1 MKRILICLATFLFI
15 VSGIGYQFAAENA
28 QSIFTPE
35 EREWLKAHPVITVA
49 PDPNYAPV
57 EFYENGA
64 FNGLSVDYLNWIG
77 STYNIKIK
85 YVYYDSWSQIMD
97 ALKSG
102 AIQLQTGIIKTP
114 ERSKYLSFTDP
125 YSDMP
130 SVLMIRKDFKEP
142 LNNGNLFDYRVGV
155 IKDFAVEEYIINKY
169 HPVQLYEL
177 PNVKE
182 ALESLSTGKVDIL
195 VLDIGQ
201 ATYYVNKM
209 GLTNVMITNDVKID
223 FAIQLSFAAKKD
235 QSILTGIMDK
245 ALKSMPSETQQAYA
259 NKWLGIGEFTTFDSK
274 LLNTFLTILGA
285 ITLLF
290 IVVSVWLF
298 TLRRKDNELAR
309 VNAQLQEQ
317 ITALNEAQH
326 QLVEMEKISA
336 LSRLAIGLSHEIN
349 TPIGNGIS
357 IISFI
362 QTLVHELRDGIQN
375 NNTHLEDVALQID
388 ESSGI
393 ALRSMQRAAKIIQDF
408 HAVANYQ
415 LDTAEKEID
424 LSRELEQIAAILA
437 SHETMK
443 CDLSLQIQKNIHTV
457 MSYNIL
463 LQLISALM
471 ENSFL
476 HGYGK
481 TIGPVEVSLHTEDG
495 WIFLVFKDYGK
506 GIKEQD
512 LPKIFEPFYSTQRGT
527 EERIGLGLYN
537 VYNIVNHLLGG
548 KIVAVSD
555 GICGTTF
562 TVQFPLSKR
571 TR

>member
-1 MKRILICLATFLFI
+1 MAFLLIAISFG
-15 VSGIGYQFAAENA
+15 VQFAEEDA

-35 EREWLKAHPVITVA
+35 EREWLKNHPVITVA

-57 EFYENGA
+57 EFYENGT
-64 FNGLSVDYLNWIG
+64 FKGLSVDYLNWIG
-77 STYNIKIK
+77 RTYNIQFK

-97 ALKSG
+97 ALKDG
-102 AIQLQTGIIKTP
+102 TIQLQTGIIKTP
-114 ERSKYLSFTDP
+114 ERDKYLSFTDP

-130 SVLMIRKDFKEP
+130 SVLMIRKDFKAP
-142 LNNGNLFDYRVGV
+142 LKDHNLFDYKVGL
-155 IKDFAVEEYIINKY
+155 IQDFAVEEYIIRKY
-169 HPVQLYEL
+169 HPEQIYEL
-177 PNVKE
+177 PNVKK
-182 ALESLSTGKVDIL
+182 ALESLSTGEVDIL

-209 GLTNVMITNDVKID
+209 GLTNVRITNDVKID
-223 FAIQLSFAAKKD
+223 FAIQLSFATKKD
-235 QSILTGIMDK
+235 QSILTDIMDK
-245 ALKSMPSETQQAYA
+245 ALKTMPSETQQAYA
-259 NKWLGIGEFTTFDSK
+259 NQWLGIGEFTTFDSK

-285 ITLLF
+285 ISLLF
-290 IVVSVWLF
+290 IVVSIWLF
-298 TLRRKDNELAR
+298 TLRRKDNELAK

-317 ITALNEAQH
+317 IAALSEAQH

-357 IISFI
+357 IVSYI
-362 QTLVHELRDGIQN
+362 QTLVHDLRAGLPQN
-375 NNTHLEDVALQID
+375 NDHLGEVVQQID

-393 ALRSMQRAAKIIQDF
+393 ALRSMQRTAKIIQDF

-424 LSRELEQIAAILA
+424 LSRELEQVASILA
-437 SHETMK
+437 SHETMRS
-443 CDLSLQIQKNIHTV
+443 DLVLDVEKEIHTV

-463 LQLISALM
+463 LQLLSALM
-471 ENSFL
+471 ENSFI
-476 HGYGK
+476 HGYDK
-481 TIGPVEVSLHTEDG
+481 TVGPIEIGLCTEDN
-495 WIFLVFKDYGK
+495 WIILTFKDYGK

-527 EERIGLGLYN
+527 AERIGLGLYN
-537 VYNIVNHLLGG
+537 VYNIVNHVLGG
-548 KIVAVSD
+548 KIAATSD

-562 TVQFPLSKR
+562 TLQFPVKKR
-571 TR
+571 P

>member
-1 MKRILICLATFLFI
+1 MKKTILYVITFLLI
-15 VSGIGYQFAAENA
+15 VTGLGFHFAQVNP

-35 EREWLKAHPVITVA
+35 EREWLLAHPVISVA

-57 EFYENGA
+57 EFYENGT
-64 FNGLSVDYLNWIG
+64 FRGLSVDYLNWIG
-77 STYNIKIK
+77 KTYNIQFE
-85 YVYYDSWSQIMD
+85 YVYYDSWSEIME
-97 ALKSG
+97 ALRSG

-114 ERSKYLSFTDP
+114 DRDKYLSFTDP

-142 LNNGNLFDYRVGV
+142 LNDHNLFDYKVGL
-155 IKDFAVEEYIINKY
+155 IKDFAVEEYMISKY
-169 HPVQLYEL
+169 HPEEIYEI

-223 FAIQLSFAAKKD
+223 FAIQLSFATKKD
-235 QSILTGIMDK
+235 QSILTSIMDK
-245 ALKSMPSETQQAYA
+245 ALKTMPSEIQQSYA

-274 LLNTFLTILGA
+274 LLSAFLTILGA
-285 ITLLF
+285 ISLLF

-298 TLRRKDNELAR
+298 TLRRKDNELAK

-317 ITALNEAQH
+317 IIALSEAQH

-357 IISFI
+357 IISYI
-362 QTLVHELRDGIQN
+362 QTLVHDLRAGLQKQTGNLDDI
-375 NNTHLEDVALQID
+375 ALQIQ

-393 ALRSMQRAAKIIQDF
+393 ALRSVQRAAKILQDF

-415 LDTAEKEID
+415 LDTTEKEID

-443 CDLSLQIQKNIHTV
+443 SDLALEIEASIHTV

-463 LQLISALM
+463 LQLLSALM

-481 TIGPVEVSLHTEDG
+481 NVGPVEIGLHTEDG
-495 WIFLVFKDYGK
+495 CITLIYKDYGK
-506 GIKEQD
+506 GIKEQE
-512 LPKIFEPFYSTQRGT
+512 LPKIFEPFYSTQRGS

-537 VYNIVNHLLGG
+537 VYNIVNHVLGG
-548 KIVAVSD
+548 KIVATSD
-555 GICGTTF
+555 GLCGTTF
-562 TVQFPLSKR
+562 TIQFPIKKR
-571 TR
+571 P